1 MTAVIAILVVL
12 VGILVSI
19 ALHEVGHMVPA
30 KKFGVRVSHYF
41 VGFGPT
47 LWSRTKGE
55 TEYGV
60 KAIPLGGYVRL
71 VGMYPPAPAGKKQSD
86 GFFGRMVQDA
96 REMSAEEI
104 LPGQEP
110 RAFYNLSV
118 PKKIVVMFGGP
129 FMNLVIAFVLM
140 TIVLV
145 GIGLPQATTTVGLV
159 PQCVTPAS
167 APADYECTA
176 DDPRTPAAEAGLEP
190 GDTIVSFDGEPV
202 TSWDSLVGKI
212 TGAAGETVPVVV
224 ERDGERTT
232 LEITPAEVERPVVG
246 DDGQYVRDD
255 AGELVLRPTWYGG
268 VAPTQERVSEPLSAV
283 PEAIWQQVSGT
294 AAIIV
299 SLPARLVDIGQ
310 AAFGDE
316 ARDPSSPVGP
326 VGVTIVAAD
335 LLDAGEGDL
344 VGQVATMLS
353 LLASLNIALFA
364 FNLIPLPPLDGG
376 HIAGAL
382 YEGAKRQVAKVRGL
396 PRPPHADVARLVPL
410 GLAMWV
416 VLLGMGLLLI
426 YADIVNP
433 VRIT

>member
-1 MTAVIAILVVL
+1 MAYLVGVLIVVVVL
-12 VGILVSI
+12 ALSI
-19 ALHEVGHMVPA
+19 GLHEVGHMVPA
-30 KKFGVRVSHYF
+30 KKFGVRVSQYM

-71 VGMYPPAPAGKKQSD
+71 VGMYPPAPPGAKQSD

-118 PKKIVVMFGGP
+118 PKKVVVMFGGP

-140 TIVLV
+140 TVVLV
-145 GIGLPQATTTVGLV
+145 GIGSPQATTTVGLV

-176 DDPRTPAAEAGLEP
+176 DDPLTPAAEAGLEP

-202 TSWDSLVGKI
+202 TSWDSLVGKV

-232 LEITPAEVERPVVG
+232 LEIT
-246 DDGQYVRDD
+246 
-255 AGELVLRPTWYGG
+255 
-268 VAPTQERVSEPLSAV
+268 
-283 PEAIWQQVSGT
+283 
-294 AAIIV
+294 
-299 SLPARLVDIGQ
+299 
-310 AAFGDE
+310 
-316 ARDPSSPVGP
+316 
-326 VGVTIVAAD
+326 
-335 LLDAGEGDL
+335 
-344 VGQVATMLS
+344 
-353 LLASLNIALFA
+353 
-364 FNLIPLPPLDGG
+364 
-376 HIAGAL
+376 
-382 YEGAKRQVAKVRGL
+382 
-396 PRPPHADVARLVPL
+396 
-410 GLAMWV
+410 
-416 VLLGMGLLLI
+416 
-426 YADIVNP
+426 
-433 VRIT
+433 